1 MDMKKI
7 FVIGAGRSA
16 SSLIKYLL
24 DHAESNDW
32 TVTIGDLSKEQIEEK
47 TGKHPRSKAV
57 VFNIHDEGERA
68 TNISEADLVI
78 SMLPA
83 SMHIEVAKDCLKFGK
98 HLFTASYVSPE
109 MRALDEEVKKKGL
122 LFLNEIGLDPGIDHM
137 SAMKIIH
144 ELKEREITPSAFYS
158 WCGGLIA
165 PESNDNPWGYKFTWN
180 PRNVVLAGQGTA
192 RYIENGIYKYIPYN
206 RIFTEIRRVEVEGH
220 GVFEGY
226 ANRDSLSYR
235 PLYGLDTIRTMLRG
249 TLRNPVYCEAW
260 DALIE
265 VGLTDDSFVIEDAD
279 KMTYADL
286 LNSFLPG
293 KGSDLKARL
302 TDLLDIDLSS
312 PVIPLLEWI
321 GIFSEKP
328 VTLKSGTPAQL
339 LQALLEE
346 KWALKPGDKDMIVMQ
361 HHFVYKKD
369 NVEKNLYSSLVVKGD
384 DMVYTAMAKTVGL
397 PLAIA
402 ARLMMQGKLNV
413 SGVVIPVVKEIY
425 EPVLAELASN
435 GITFTDKEI

>member
-1 MDMKKI
+1 MKKI
-7 FVIGAGRSA
+7 FLIGAGRSS
-16 SSLIKYLL
+16 SSLIRYLL
-24 DHAESNDW
+24 EHSEENDW
-32 TVTIGDLSKEQIEEK
+32 NITIGDLTKEQIEEK
-47 TGKHPRSKAV
+47 TKGHPRSQAV
-57 VFNIHDEGERA
+57 VFDIKDLRQREQLIGD
-68 TNISEADLVI
+68 ADLVI

-83 SMHIEVAKDCLKFGK
+83 NMHLDVAKDCLRLGK

-109 MRALDEEVKKKGL
+109 MKLLAEEVKKKDL

-137 SAMKIIH
+137 SAMKILD
-144 ELKEREITPSAFYS
+144 ELKEKGITVDAFYS

-192 RYIENGIYKYIPYN
+192 RYIEGGNYKYIPYN
-206 RIFTEIRRVEVEGH
+206 RIFQQIRRVEVEGH

-235 PLYGLDTIRTMLRG
+235 PLYGLENIKTMLRG
-249 TLRNPVYCEAW
+249 TLRMPQYCEAW

-265 VGLTDDSFVIEDAD
+265 IGLTDDSFVIEESD
-279 KMTYADL
+279 KLTYSDL

-302 TDLLDIDLSS
+302 TDMLGIDLSS
-312 PVIPLLEWI
+312 PVIPMLEWL
-321 GIFSEKP
+321 GLFSERP
-328 VTLKSGTPAQL
+328 ITLKKGTPAQI
-339 LQALLEE
+339 LQSLLEE
-346 KWALKPGDKDMIVMQ
+346 KWVLKPGDKDMIVMQ
-361 HHFVYKKD
+361 HHFVYRKD
-369 NVEKNLYSSLVVKGD
+369 NKEKNLFSSLVVKGD

-402 ARLMMQGKLNV
+402 VKLMMQGKISV
-413 SGVVIPVVKEIY
+413 RGVAIPVMKEIY
-425 EPVLAELASN
+425 APVLAELSN
-435 GITFTDKEI
+435 NNINFIDKEG